1 MKKLIWKPSTV
12 SWQIHV
18 VIAIMAVISIVIVE
32 SFKVNVKQP
41 YYKEKIRAAKYM
53 LQGMEIL
60 KQYRVGKIGPI
71 NKKIDP
77 MKSGIVGVLSTPITS
92 TTVDIDAKLTT
103 INPNWAAV
111 IVAMLKEAKV
121 KNGSTV
127 AVSFTGSFPA
137 MNLAVLSA
145 AKAIDLRLIV
155 ITSVSSSTWGANIP
169 GFTWLDME
177 HQLVE
182 KGFSIHATTAASF
195 GGVRDNALGMS
206 DEGKE
211 ILRSTIMKYNI
222 RLLDYDDIKKNIA
235 ARMDIYSDQ
244 ARDTQIA
251 AYINV
256 GGGTVAVGSFIG
268 KQRFKPGLNLKA
280 PRYSTKIDSVMNR
293 FATQGVPVLNINYLK
308 SLAQNYKLP
317 VAGKKVPKIG
327 LGNIYFRLEYNRVM
341 VLIVLACLVLF
352 LYLFM
357 KIGIG
362 YRLFIPQKKAV
373 KTRPPEH
380 MV

>member
-18 VIAIMAVISIVIVE
+18 VIAIMAVIGIVIVE
-32 SFKVNVKQP
+32 SFRVNVKQH
-41 YYKEKIRAAKYM
+41 YYKEKIKAAKYM
-53 LQGMEIL
+53 LQGIEIL
-60 KQYRVGKIGPI
+60 KRYRVDKIGPI
-71 NKKIDP
+71 NKRIDP
-77 MKSGIVGVLSTPITS
+77 MKSGLIGALSTPITS

-103 INPNWAAV
+103 VNPNWAAV
-111 IVAMLKEAKV
+111 VVAMLKEAKV

-177 HQLVE
+177 HQLYE
-182 KGFSIHATTAASF
+182 NGFANYVSTAASL
-195 GGVRDNALGMS
+195 GGVHDNALGMS
-206 DEGKE
+206 EEGKQ
-211 ILRSTIMKYNI
+211 ILRDTILKYNI
-222 RLLDYDDIKKNIA
+222 RLLDYEDIKKNMS

-268 KQRFKPGLNLKA
+268 KQRFRPGLNMKA
-280 PRYSTKIDSVMNR
+280 PRHSTKIDSVMNR
-293 FATQGVPVLNINYLK
+293 FATQGVPVINVNYLK

-317 VAGKKVPKIG
+317 VAGKKIQTIG
-327 LGNIYFRLEYNRVM
+327 QGDIYYRLEYNRVM
-341 VLIVLACLVLF
+341 VVIVLACLLLS

-357 KIGIG
+357 RIGIG
-362 YRLFIPQKKAV
+362 YRLIPQKKAA